1 MSTLPSAP
9 VVRNVF
15 RACVVTAVRESEAL
29 MAQLIAATRTA
40 LTNEEAE
47 TRSVTQ
53 RDTASDALR
62 LLGQHEAALLKAYPM
77 ALLDIFAEGPVGAKA
92 RTADPTGMDFGELSL
107 VDDAQVQEQ
116 VELSRAQ
123 QVALHTTDAA
133 LTELN
138 GLVSAAQGLQR
149 VQPERNPLRPENYIR
164 ALQQVITE
172 IAVPANVREAWMQ
185 QMRDLL
191 GAELVGSYQRAA
203 QALREHGVQPVG
215 YGVAPTPGARSGQ
228 GGQDGYGSSVY
239 GGAYT
244 DSVQGGLYRH
254 GQGLGQPGYAPQ
266 YGSPSMYG
274 PAVSMNA
281 ALGVDAGVQEALLTV
296 GILRQMLAGGGDP
309 YDSVYLAPAA
319 HAHANTGYGAPVSSY
334 HDHPNHSHPNHPN
347 HPNHPS
353 AATEALED
361 IAQLERLVS
370 RLAQTQPEQAS
381 RSALLGTQRSQYGA
395 LYAAAGSPEPAAAS
409 IEVVARMVENIA
421 QDSRLLPSVQ
431 RAVQDLEPAICQLVQ
446 HDPRFFSDSGHP
458 ARRLLDELTQRSLAF
473 SGEDAPGFS
482 RFMRL
487 TNEVVTHLVSCD
499 ITSAAPFE
507 TVLKALQAAW
517 DAQEKK
523 VQALRQAE
531 EEKLL
536 KAEQRQ
542 MLTEKI
548 AAGIRALAGVE
559 HVPSDVMDFVAGPW
573 AQVVALAQIDNTDKK
588 TDDPGGYVALVP
600 DLLWSVQP
608 DLARADIPRLRA
620 LVPGL
625 LQTLRTGM
633 QSIDYPLAKS
643 NALLARLLNLHR
655 SFLVVP
661 EPATLPER
669 PTRPVRPPL
678 PQEAPL
684 LPDSPPVQ
692 TPSPAMAGTEAAET
706 AGAPLDSAAIALAL
720 PVSFE
725 EQFVVGAWIELIT
738 NRRKVRTQLTWA
750 SPHNTLF
757 LFTAADGSTQSMTRR
772 MRDKLAADGTLRVI
786 SAQPVVGRA
795 LDALGKPRKSSRR
808 PPPAD

>member
-9 VVRNVF
+9 VIRNVF

-40 LTNEEAE
+40 LTSEEAE
-47 TRSVTQ
+47 TRNVTQ

-62 LLGQHEAALLKAYPM
+62 LLSQHEAALVKAYPM
-77 ALLDIFAEGPVGAKA
+77 ALLEIFAEGPAGTKT
-92 RTADPTGMDFGELSL
+92 RPADPTGMDFGELSL
-107 VDDAQVQEQ
+107 VDDAQVQAQ

-133 LTELN
+133 LSELN
-138 GLVSAAQGLQR
+138 GLVSAAQGLPR

-164 ALQQVITE
+164 ALQQVMTE
-172 IAVPANVREAWMQ
+172 IAVPSNVREAWMQ
-185 QMRDLL
+185 HMRNFL

-203 QALREHGVQPVG
+203 QALREHGIEPVG
-215 YGVAPTPGARSGQ
+215 YGRAPAPGARSTPPSGAS
-228 GGQDGYGSSVY
+228 GYGAAYADGMYGAPSAYGAPSVY
-239 GGAYT
+239 G
-244 DSVQGGLYRH
+244 S
-254 GQGLGQPGYAPQ
+254 PQ
-266 YGSPSMYG
+266 SAYGSVGMG
-274 PAVSMNA
+274 GA
-281 ALGVDAGVQEALLTV
+281 VDAGVQEALLTV

-309 YDSVYLAPAA
+309 YAAVHMLPLASG
-319 HAHANTGYGAPVSSY
+319 HAVPTSSY
-334 HDHPNHSHPNHPN
+334 HAGLPAHTAHTSYNDYPV
-347 HPNHPS
+347 

-361 IAQLERLVS
+361 IAQLERLVG
-370 RLAQTQPEQAS
+370 RLAQSQPEQAS
-381 RSALLGTQRSQYGA
+381 RSALLGTQRSKYGA
-395 LYAAAGSPEPAAAS
+395 GYAGAVGIAGGASGADPAAAS
-409 IEVVARMVENIA
+409 REVVARMVENIA
-421 QDSRLLPSVQ
+421 QDSRLLPAVQ

-446 HDPRFFSDSGHP
+446 HDPRFFSDSEHP

-473 SGEDAPGFS
+473 AAEDAPGFS

-487 TNEVVTHLVSCD
+487 TNEVVSHLSSCA

-507 TVLKALQAAW
+507 TVLKALQTAW

-523 VQALRQAE
+523 VQALRQAQE
-531 EEKLL
+531 EQLL
-536 KAEQRQ
+536 KTEQRQ
-542 MLTEKI
+542 MLTAKI
-548 AAGIRALAGVE
+548 AAGIRALSGAE
-559 HVPSDVMDFVAGPW
+559 QVPEDVMDFAAGAW
-573 AQVVALAQIDNTDKK
+573 AEVVALAQIDNTDKN
-588 TDDPGGYVALVP
+588 TDDPGGYVALVS
-600 DLLWSVQP
+600 DLFWSVQP

-655 SFLVVP
+655 SFLVAP
-661 EPATLPER
+661 KPATPSA
-669 PTRPVRPPL
+669 RPVRPAL

-692 TPSPAMAGTEAAET
+692 TPAPTLAAAEAAQT
-706 AGAPLDSAAIALAL
+706 TGAPLDSAAMAL
-720 PVSFE
+720 PLSFE
-725 EQFVVGAWIELIT
+725 EQFVVGAWIELTT

-795 LDALGKPRKSSRR
+795 LDALDTPAKPNPSARR
-808 PPPAD
+808 QQPTSD